1 MRQDIA
7 LKILKENRQ
16 ALADEYD
23 IENIGVFPYEENSS
37 ANCKCECGRCGG
49 YHPDIKIGVAVE
61 YKPDAKPGMFNFV
74 SLERRIAEIFRC
86 DILLEMIGGHKDDRY
101 KQTDDYLQD
110 VVYVEWGR
118 AATP

>member
-23 IENIGVFPYEENSS
+23 IENIGVFPYEESNS
-37 ANCKCECGRCGG
+37 ANCKCECGRCCG
-49 YHPDIKIGVAVE
+49 YHPDTKIGVAVE
-61 YKPDAKPGMFNFV
+61 YKPDAKPGMFKFV

-101 KQTDDYLQD
+101 KQPDDYLQD
-110 VVYVEWGR
+110 VVYVEWGM
-118 AATP
+118 AAAP